1 MITKEE
7 LKIMNYIF
15 GKEKDNKQF
24 SELELNCASKID
36 LFDIKVV
43 NLCKIIWDNKDDEK
57 RLEKFMKMLSNNDRK
72 IINREEDKHMNDI
85 MIFKNNNFGEIQIIN
100 ENGKYEF
107 EATGIAKILKYVN
120 PHDAILRHC
129 KKDGVVKHE
138 VIDNLGRKQQKNF
151 ISEGNL
157 YRLIAHSK
165 LQEAGK
171 FECWV
176 FDEVLPSIRENGS
189 YSLDT
194 NGLMKQLTQSQITL
208 NNVLAGFKM
217 QIDNDFKVANE
228 KITEHD
234 ELLKKRVYLSAKE
247 AKDIQN
253 AIKARAQQ
261 ISIDNGFRYHKVKA
275 RLFKRL
281 YMKLNDI
288 FEVATYRELPSIY
301 YEDILNTIKSLNV
314 GIFDLREEEC
324 QLSLNIN

>member
-1 MITKEE
+1 MENKLE
-7 LKIMNYIF
+7 LVKSEKF
-15 GKEKDNKQF
+15 GKVECNFYKNESGDVFVTRNQIGRALEYNDPNTAIRKIHDRHKQRLDKFSVQVKMVGTDNKKYNTF
-24 SELELNCASKID
+24 VYNAKGIYEICRYSEQPKADAFYDWVYDILESL
-36 LFDIKVV
+36 
-43 NLCKIIWDNKDDEK
+43 
-57 RLEKFMKMLSNNDRK
+57 MK
-72 IINREEDKHMNDI
+72 
-85 MIFKNNNFGEIQIIN
+85 
-100 ENGKYEF
+100 
-107 EATGIAKILKYVN
+107 
-120 PHDAILRHC
+120 
-129 KKDGVVKHE
+129 
-138 VIDNLGRKQQKNF
+138 
-151 ISEGNL
+151 
-157 YRLIAHSK
+157 
-165 LQEAGK
+165 
-171 FECWV
+171 
-176 FDEVLPSIRENGS
+176 NGS

-228 KITEHD
+228 KISEHD

-253 AIKARAQQ
+253 AIRARAQE
-261 ISIDNGFRYHKVKA
+261 ISLNNGFRYHKVKG

-301 YEDILNTIKSLNV
+301 YENILNTIRNLNV

>member
-7 LKIMNYIF
+7 LRIMNYIF

-57 RLEKFMKMLSNNDRK
+57 RLDKFIDMISNNDK
-72 IINREEDKHMNDI
+72 KLINREEDKHMNDI
-85 MIFKNNNFGEIQIIN
+85 MIFKNDNFGEIRSLEIN
-100 ENGKYEF
+100 NEPWFVAKDACDILELKNTTMAINRLDKDEVTKFNLGGLSGETNLVNEYGLYNLILASRKK
-107 EATGIAKILKYVN
+107 EAKAFKRWIT
-120 PHDAILRHC
+120 
-129 KKDGVVKHE
+129 HE
-138 VIDNLGRKQQKNF
+138 VI
-151 ISEGNL
+151 
-157 YRLIAHSK
+157 
-165 LQEAGK
+165 
-171 FECWV
+171 
-176 FDEVLPSIRENGS
+176 PSIRQNGS

-194 NGLMKQLTQSQITL
+194 NGLMQQLTQSQITL

-228 KITEHD
+228 KINEHD

-261 ISIDNGFRYHKVKA
+261 IAIDNGFRYHKVKA

-288 FEVATYRELPSIY
+288 YEVATYRELPSVY